1 MILIFLRTVVL
12 RFVVFSLNIM
22 LIAFYYALPILVVG
36 YFEISLYGSINFL
49 LVCIWW
55 VFLGNPIDAIGSLYE
70 SKTMLKVKHYL
81 DTGKFISNKLL
92 LQQEK
97 EDLKK
102 FISLTKKRDNLFQ
115 QAKARRDVEQQK
127 YPNKSIQILNQ
138 AEEKQLKE
146 ISDEINK
153 LNSKFKL
160 L

>member
-1 MILIFLRTVVL
+1 MILIFFRTVVL
-12 RFVVFSLNIM
+12 RFVVFSLNII
-22 LIAFYYALPILVVG
+22 LTAFYYALPILVLG
-36 YFEISLYGSINFL
+36 YFEISLDGGLNFL

-55 VFLGNPIDAIGSLYE
+55 VFLGNPFSMIGSLYE
-70 SKTMLKVKHYL
+70 SKIMLKVKHYL
-81 DTGKFISNKLL
+81 DNGKFISNKLL

-102 FISLTKKRDNLFQ
+102 FISLTKKRDNVFQ
-115 QAKARRDVEQQK
+115 QARDRLKEEQKK